1 MSYFRGSTYIGSSG
15 ETLHRWTEDKH
26 DDSRLSEGY
35 ASGVEIPEP
44 VADQFAVMR
53 VAELIKLGQL
63 NAVIDAAL
71 TQGNFG
77 GDALAGLAPLLR
89 QVGRS
94 AS

>member
-1 MSYFRGSTYIGSSG
+1 MSYFRGSIYIWSSG
-15 ETLHRWTEDKH
+15 EILHLWTEDKH
-26 DDSRLSEGY
+26 DDSRLPDGY

-63 NAVIDAAL
+63 DSVIDAAL

-77 GDALAGLAPLLR
+77 GDALAELAPLLR
-89 QVGRS
+89 QIGRS
-94 AS
+94 AP